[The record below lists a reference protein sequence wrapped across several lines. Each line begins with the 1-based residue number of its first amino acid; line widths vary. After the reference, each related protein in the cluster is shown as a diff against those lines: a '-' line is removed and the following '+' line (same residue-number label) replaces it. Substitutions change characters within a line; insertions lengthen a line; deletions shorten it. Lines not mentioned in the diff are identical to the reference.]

1 MARTRGR
8 QARVATRRLLVFFA
22 VAALAGAG
30 CSGTSPSI
38 LDTKSAD
45 AARIS
50 RLWWLL
56 LSIAT
61 VVFAIVVTLL
71 VMALRRRKK
80 TYEAAE
86 ATRRGERLIIWGGII
101 LPAIVLVSLFSVVLV
116 DINALGDPNELPGDA
131 LTIHITGYQWWW
143 EVQYPGSDAVTA
155 NEIHVPVGE
164 HIRVELTSGDVIHSF
179 WVPQLG
185 PKRDLIPG
193 KVNEIVLTA
202 DEAGTYRGV
211 CAEFCGVQHANMQML
226 VIAEPRADFEAW
238 LANEAQPAIDPT
250 SPETMRGQ
258 EVFLS
263 GPCAGCHTIRGVSEL
278 GHLGPDLTHIGNRS
292 TFAAGVI
299 ENTPANLATW
309 IRDPNQMKP
318 GVSMPSDN
326 TLSDSDLAAV
336 AAYLESLR

>member
-1 MARTRGR
+1 MARTPDRHSGSLL
-8 QARVATRRLLVFFA
+8 RRLPVVL
-22 VAALAGAG
+22 VAAALLGAG
-30 CSGTSPSI
+30 CSGNSPSI

-80 TYEAAE
+80 TYEAGE
-86 ATRRGERLIIWGGII
+86 ATRRGERLVIWGGIV
-101 LPAIVLVSLFSVVLV
+101 LPAVVLVSLFSVVLV
-116 DINALGDPNELPGDA
+116 DINALADPNELPSNA

-143 EVQYPGSDAVTA
+143 EVQYPGTDAVTA
-155 NEIHVPVGE
+155 NEIHIPVGE
-164 HIRVELTSGDVIHSF
+164 HVRVELTSGDVIHSF

-193 KVNEIVLTA
+193 KTNEIVLTA

-226 VIAEPRADFEAW
+226 VIAEPRADFDAW
-238 LANEAQPAIDPT
+238 LANEAQPALDPA
-250 SPETMRGQ
+250 SPETVRGKQ
-258 EVFLS
+258 VFLS
-263 GPCAGCHTIRGVSEL
+263 GPCVGCHTIRGVSEL
-278 GHLGPDLTHIGNRS
+278 GHLGPDLTHLGSRS

-299 ENTPANLATW
+299 EETPANLATW

-318 GVSMPSDN
+318 GVSMPPDD
-326 TLSDSDLAAV
+326 TLSDDDLAAV
-336 AAYLESLR
+336 AAYLDSLR